1 MSWRLLRS
9 WWTRIL
15 LVVGVGAAV
24 ILGSACGPSHGGS
37 GGMLY
42 RLRVCETGNNY
53 GMHTW
58 AGGIEYGG
66 AYGFNVRLWR
76 AMGYS
81 PAPMYASPALQ
92 DSVEMRIISQMGVH
106 RTNPACAWKL
116 GL

>member
-9 WWTRIL
+9 WWTRV
-15 LVVGVGAAV
+15 LVVFAVGAAV
-24 ILGSACGPSHGGS
+24 VLGSACGGGGGS

-53 GMHTW
+53 RMHTW
-58 AGGIEYGG
+58 AGSTEYGG
-66 AYGFNVRLWR
+66 AYGFNVHSGSPWDTR
-76 AMGYS
+76 
-81 PAPMYASPALQ
+81 PAPQYASPALQ

-106 RTNPACAWKL
+106 RTNPGCAAKL